1 MQYRHLLVFKEREQ
15 FPPVGRL
22 PSLPVSSG
30 SALAK
35 RKSLEL
41 FALNGDD
48 IIFPDNAPL
57 SRLTLLKRKVLSALP
72 VSGWS

>member
-1 MQYRHLLVFKEREQ
+1 M
-15 FPPVGRL
+15 
-22 PSLPVSSG
+22 SSG

-35 RKSLEL
+35 IKSLEL

-48 IIFPDNAPL
+48 ILFPDSAPL
-57 SRLTLLKRKVLSALP
+57 SRLTLLKIKVLSALP

>member
-1 MQYRHLLVFKEREQ
+1 VY
-15 FPPVGRL
+15 
-22 PSLPVSSG
+22 SG

-48 IIFPDNAPL
+48 IIFPDSVPL
-57 SRLTLLKRKVLSALP
+57 KSTNSTKLKRKVISALP
-72 VSGWS
+72 VNGWS